1 MFKCEKQIELLKYNI
16 ADHEKTIIK
25 YREFTRQLQVSV
37 SFLITLHHYVSSQ
50 EFLFEKNKNNFLDY
64 ARKKLFRKIKFYS
77 I

>member
-37 SFLITLHHYVSSQ
+37 SFLITLHRYFYPQ
-50 EFLFEKNKNNFLDY
+50 EFLFDKDKNN
-64 ARKKLFRKIKFYS
+64 KKI